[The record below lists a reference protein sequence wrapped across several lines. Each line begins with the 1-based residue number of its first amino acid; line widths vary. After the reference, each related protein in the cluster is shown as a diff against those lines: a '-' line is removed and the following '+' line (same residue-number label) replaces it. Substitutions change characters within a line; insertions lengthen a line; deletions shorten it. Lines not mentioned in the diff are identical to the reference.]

1 MAKAF
6 NPISPEWK
14 FTRAPLSFTSP
25 FPPAPPSALLTRKRG
40 PKRMNRRRLKAFQT
54 RHRLL
59 PCETGSSLLTS
70 RIDFHSLL
78 RLPTRPLFRPLPCR
92 KFSRNGRDA
101 QIWAKFARFRRN
113 KFSQQNSTRISLL
126 FIIEEQTN
134 REIYLFRGEMMI
146 PPFGYRFINK
156 KFTTTN
162 LIEKLLSRFF
172 LSK

>member
-1 MAKAF
+1 MEVH
-6 NPISPEWK
+6 P
-14 FTRAPLSFTSP
+14 
-25 FPPAPPSALLTRKRG
+25 
-40 PKRMNRRRLKAFQT
+40 
-54 RHRLL
+54 
-59 PCETGSSLLTS
+59 GSSLFHLAFPSLSSLNTEKGSKEDEQTTS
-70 RIDFHSLL
+70 QGFPNPTPAPALWNWLRCSLHVL
-78 RLPTRPLFRPLPCR
+78 ISILFYAFQPDPFSGRCR
-92 KFSRNGRDA
+92 AENSRGTEEMQR

-126 FIIEEQTN
+126 FTIEEQTN